1 MKYILKNQ
9 EEIRR
14 KKNEKSTNLYFIK
27 GETLMEKQHLIQKII
42 EQMEKVIIGKREVL
56 ELTIVALISEGHILL
71 EDVPG
76 VGKTTLA
83 NALAHTIHS
92 GFSRIQFTPDTL
104 PSDITGMTIY
114 NMQNGQFEFVKGQI
128 MNHIILADEI
138 NRTSPK
144 TQASLLEAMEERQVT
159 IDSKSYPLPK
169 PFMVIATQNP
179 IDYLG
184 TYSLPEAQLD
194 RFLMKLSIGYPDKQS
209 EMQMVQSFLGDS
221 TWKQLDYVVEEA
233 DVIAMIGEVQLVKVH
248 PDLIDY
254 TLRIIEE
261 TRNNSALSLGA
272 SPRATLALNRSAQAL
287 AYMKGRDFVI
297 PDDIRTMVIPVLGHR
312 LVLSSEA
319 KLNQQTPEKLLK
331 AILTKIKQPI
341 L

>member
-1 MKYILKNQ
+1 
-9 EEIRR
+9 
-14 KKNEKSTNLYFIK
+14 
-27 GETLMEKQHLIQKII
+27 MEKQGLVHKMLEHM
-42 EQMEKVIIGKREVL
+42 EQVIIGKREVL
-56 ELTIVALISEGHILL
+56 ELVIVALISEGHILL

-114 NMQNGQFEFVKGQI
+114 NMQNGQFELVKGQI

-159 IDSKSYPLPK
+159 VDGKSYQLPQ

-184 TYSLPEAQLD
+184 TYNLPEAQLD
-194 RFLMKLSIGYPDKQS
+194 RFLMKISIGYPDKES
-209 EMQMVQSFLGDS
+209 EIKMVQAFLEDS
-221 TWKQLDYVVEEA
+221 NWKQIDYVVEEA
-233 DVIAMIGEVQLVKVH
+233 DIIAMIKEVQLVKVH

-254 TLRIIEE
+254 LLRLVEE
-261 TRNNSALSLGA
+261 TRNNSAISLGA
-272 SPRATLALNRSAQAL
+272 SPRATLALSRSSQAL
-287 AYMKGRDFVI
+287 AYMNGRDFVI
-297 PDDIRTMVIPVLGHR
+297 PDDIRKMVIPVLAHR

-319 KLNQQTPEKLLK
+319 KLNKQTPEKLLK
-331 AILTKIKQPI
+331 VILSKIKQPT

>member
-1 MKYILKNQ
+1 MKYILKNK

-27 GETLMEKQHLIQKII
+27 GETLMEKQHLIQKMI

-194 RFLMKLSIGYPDKQS
+194 RFLMKISIGYPDKQS

-248 PDLIDY
+248 SDLIDY

-261 TRNNSALSLGA
+261 TRSNSAISLGA
-272 SPRATLALNRSAQAL
+272 SPRATLALSRSAQAL

>member
-1 MKYILKNQ
+1 
-9 EEIRR
+9 
-14 KKNEKSTNLYFIK
+14 
-27 GETLMEKQHLIQKII
+27 MEKQGLVHKMLEHM
-42 EQMEKVIIGKREVL
+42 EQVIIGKREVL
-56 ELTIVALISEGHILL
+56 ELVIVALISGGHILL

-114 NMQNGQFEFVKGQI
+114 NMQNGQFELVKGQI

-159 IDSKSYPLPK
+159 VDGKSYQLPQ

-184 TYSLPEAQLD
+184 TYNLPEAQLD
-194 RFLMKLSIGYPDKQS
+194 RFLMKISIGYPDKQS
-209 EMQMVQSFLGDS
+209 EIKMVQAFLEDS
-221 TWKQLDYVVEEA
+221 NWKQIDYVVEEA
-233 DVIAMIGEVQLVKVH
+233 DIIAMIKEVQLVKVH

-254 TLRIIEE
+254 LLRLVEE
-261 TRNNSALSLGA
+261 TRNNSAISLGA
-272 SPRATLALNRSAQAL
+272 SPRATLALSRSSQAL
-287 AYMKGRDFVI
+287 AYMNGRDFVI
-297 PDDIRTMVIPVLGHR
+297 PDDIRKMVIPVLAHR

-319 KLNQQTPEKLLK
+319 KLNKQTPEKLLK
-331 AILTKIKQPI
+331 VILSKIKQPT

>member
-1 MKYILKNQ
+1 
-9 EEIRR
+9 
-14 KKNEKSTNLYFIK
+14 
-27 GETLMEKQHLIQKII
+27 MEKQGLVHKMLEHM
-42 EQMEKVIIGKREVL
+42 EQVIIGKREVL
-56 ELTIVALISEGHILL
+56 ELVIVALISEGHILL

-114 NMQNGQFEFVKGQI
+114 NMQNGQFELVKGQI

-159 IDSKSYPLPK
+159 VDGKSYQLPQ

-184 TYSLPEAQLD
+184 TYNLPEAQLD
-194 RFLMKLSIGYPDKQS
+194 RFLMKISIGYPDKKS
-209 EMQMVQSFLGDS
+209 EIKMVQAFLEDS
-221 TWKQLDYVVEEA
+221 NWKQIDYVVEEA
-233 DVIAMIGEVQLVKVH
+233 DIIAMIKEVQLVKVH

-254 TLRIIEE
+254 LLRLVEE
-261 TRNNSALSLGA
+261 TRNNSAISLGA
-272 SPRATLALNRSAQAL
+272 SPRATLALSRSSQAL
-287 AYMKGRDFVI
+287 AYMNGRDFVI
-297 PDDIRTMVIPVLGHR
+297 PDDIRKMVIPVLAHR

-319 KLNQQTPEKLLK
+319 KLNKQTPEKLLK
-331 AILTKIKQPI
+331 VILSKIKQPT

>member
-1 MKYILKNQ
+1 
-9 EEIRR
+9 
-14 KKNEKSTNLYFIK
+14 
-27 GETLMEKQHLIQKII
+27 MEKQGLVHKMLEHM
-42 EQMEKVIIGKREVL
+42 EQVIIGKREVL
-56 ELTIVALISEGHILL
+56 ELVIVALISEGHILL

-114 NMQNGQFEFVKGQI
+114 NMQNGQFELVKGQI

-159 IDSKSYPLPK
+159 VDGKSYQLPQ

-184 TYSLPEAQLD
+184 TYNLPEAQLD
-194 RFLMKLSIGYPDKQS
+194 RFLMKISIGYPDKQS
-209 EMQMVQSFLGDS
+209 EIKMVQAFLEDS
-221 TWKQLDYVVEEA
+221 KWKQIDYVVEEA
-233 DVIAMIGEVQLVKVH
+233 DIIAMIKEVQLVKVH

-254 TLRIIEE
+254 LLRLVEE
-261 TRNNSALSLGA
+261 TRNNSAISLGA
-272 SPRATLALNRSAQAL
+272 SPRATLALSRSSQAL
-287 AYMKGRDFVI
+287 AYMNGRDFVI
-297 PDDIRTMVIPVLGHR
+297 PDDIRKMIIPVLAHR

-319 KLNQQTPEKLLK
+319 KLNKQTPEKLLK
-331 AILTKIKQPI
+331 VILSKIKQPT

>member
-1 MKYILKNQ
+1 
-9 EEIRR
+9 
-14 KKNEKSTNLYFIK
+14 
-27 GETLMEKQHLIQKII
+27 MEKQGLVHKMLEHM
-42 EQMEKVIIGKREVL
+42 EQVIIGKREVL
-56 ELTIVALISEGHILL
+56 ELVIVALISEGHILL

-114 NMQNGQFEFVKGQI
+114 NMQNGQFELVKGQI

-159 IDSKSYPLPK
+159 VDGKSYQLPQ

-184 TYSLPEAQLD
+184 TYNLPEAQLD
-194 RFLMKLSIGYPDKQS
+194 RFLMKISIGYPDKQS
-209 EMQMVQSFLGDS
+209 EIKMVQAFLEDS
-221 TWKQLDYVVEEA
+221 NWKQIDYVVEEA
-233 DVIAMIGEVQLVKVH
+233 DIIAMIKEVQLVKVH

-254 TLRIIEE
+254 LLRLVEE
-261 TRNNSALSLGA
+261 TRNNSAISLGA
-272 SPRATLALNRSAQAL
+272 SPRATLALSRSSQAL
-287 AYMKGRDFVI
+287 AYMNGRDFVI
-297 PDDIRTMVIPVLGHR
+297 PDDIRKMVIPVLAHR

-319 KLNQQTPEKLLK
+319 KLNKQTPEKLLK
-331 AILTKIKQPI
+331 VILSKIKQPT

>member
-1 MKYILKNQ
+1 
-9 EEIRR
+9 
-14 KKNEKSTNLYFIK
+14 
-27 GETLMEKQHLIQKII
+27 MEKQGLVHKMLEHM
-42 EQMEKVIIGKREVL
+42 EQVIIGKREVL
-56 ELTIVALISEGHILL
+56 ELVIVALISGGHILL

-114 NMQNGQFEFVKGQI
+114 NMQNGQFELVKGQI

-159 IDSKSYPLPK
+159 VDGKSYQLPQ

-184 TYSLPEAQLD
+184 TYNLPEAQLD
-194 RFLMKLSIGYPDKQS
+194 RFLMKISIGYPDKKS
-209 EMQMVQSFLGDS
+209 EIKMVQAFLEDS
-221 TWKQLDYVVEEA
+221 NWKQIDYVVEEA
-233 DVIAMIGEVQLVKVH
+233 DIIAMIKEVQLVKVH

-254 TLRIIEE
+254 LLRLVEE
-261 TRNNSALSLGA
+261 TRNNSAINLGA
-272 SPRATLALNRSAQAL
+272 SPRATLALSRSSQAL
-287 AYMKGRDFVI
+287 AYMNGRDFVI
-297 PDDIRTMVIPVLGHR
+297 PDDIRKMVIPVLAHR

-319 KLNQQTPEKLLK
+319 KLNKQTPEKLLK
-331 AILTKIKQPI
+331 VILSKIKQPT

>member
-1 MKYILKNQ
+1 
-9 EEIRR
+9 
-14 KKNEKSTNLYFIK
+14 
-27 GETLMEKQHLIQKII
+27 MEKQGLVHKMLEHM
-42 EQMEKVIIGKREVL
+42 EQVIIGKREVL
-56 ELTIVALISEGHILL
+56 ELVIVALISEGHILL

-114 NMQNGQFEFVKGQI
+114 NMQNGQFELVKGQI

-159 IDSKSYPLPK
+159 VDGKSYQLPQ

-184 TYSLPEAQLD
+184 TYNLPEAQLD
-194 RFLMKLSIGYPDKQS
+194 RFLMKISIGYPDKQS
-209 EMQMVQSFLGDS
+209 EIKMVQAFLEDS
-221 TWKQLDYVVEEA
+221 NWKQIDYVVEEA
-233 DVIAMIGEVQLVKVH
+233 DIIAMIKEVQLVKVH

-254 TLRIIEE
+254 LLRLVEE
-261 TRNNSALSLGA
+261 TRNNSAINLGA
-272 SPRATLALNRSAQAL
+272 SPRATLALSRSSQAL
-287 AYMKGRDFVI
+287 AYMNGRDFVI
-297 PDDIRTMVIPVLGHR
+297 PDDIRKMVIPVLAHR

-319 KLNQQTPEKLLK
+319 KLNKQTPEKLLK
-331 AILTKIKQPI
+331 VILSKIKQPT

>member
-1 MKYILKNQ
+1 
-9 EEIRR
+9 
-14 KKNEKSTNLYFIK
+14 
-27 GETLMEKQHLIQKII
+27 MEKQHLIQKMI

-114 NMQNGQFEFVKGQI
+114 NMQNGQFELIKGQI

-159 IDSKSYPLPK
+159 VDSKSYPLPK

-194 RFLMKLSIGYPDKQS
+194 RFLMKLSMGYPDKQS

-248 PDLIDY
+248 SDLIDY
-254 TLRIIEE
+254 IVRIIEE
-261 TRNNSALSLGA
+261 TRSNSAISLGA
-272 SPRATLALNRSAQAL
+272 SPRATLALSRSAQAL

>member
-1 MKYILKNQ
+1 
-9 EEIRR
+9 
-14 KKNEKSTNLYFIK
+14 
-27 GETLMEKQHLIQKII
+27 MEKQGLVHKMLEHM
-42 EQMEKVIIGKREVL
+42 EQVIIGKREVL
-56 ELTIVALISEGHILL
+56 ELVIVALISEGHILL

-114 NMQNGQFEFVKGQI
+114 NMQNGQFELVKGQI

-159 IDSKSYPLPK
+159 VDGKSYQLPQ

-184 TYSLPEAQLD
+184 TYNLPEAQLD
-194 RFLMKLSIGYPDKQS
+194 RFLMKISIGYPDKQS
-209 EMQMVQSFLGDS
+209 EIKMVQAFLEDS
-221 TWKQLDYVVEEA
+221 KWKQIDYVVEEA
-233 DVIAMIGEVQLVKVH
+233 DIIAMIKEVQLVKVH

-254 TLRIIEE
+254 LLRLVEE
-261 TRNNSALSLGA
+261 TRNNSAINLGA
-272 SPRATLALNRSAQAL
+272 SPRATLALSRSSQAL
-287 AYMKGRDFVI
+287 AYMNGRDFVI
-297 PDDIRTMVIPVLGHR
+297 PDDIRKMVIPVLAHR

-319 KLNQQTPEKLLK
+319 KLNKQTPEKLLK
-331 AILTKIKQPI
+331 VILSKIKQPT

>member
-1 MKYILKNQ
+1 
-9 EEIRR
+9 
-14 KKNEKSTNLYFIK
+14 
-27 GETLMEKQHLIQKII
+27 MEKQELVHKMLEHM
-42 EQMEKVIIGKREVL
+42 EQVIIGKREVL
-56 ELTIVALISEGHILL
+56 ELVVVALISEGHILL

-114 NMQNGQFEFVKGQI
+114 NMQNGQFELVKGQI

-159 IDSKSYPLPK
+159 VDGKSYQLPQ

-184 TYSLPEAQLD
+184 TYNLPEAQLD
-194 RFLMKLSIGYPDKQS
+194 RFLMKISIGYPDKES
-209 EMQMVQSFLGDS
+209 EIKMVQAFLEDS
-221 TWKQLDYVVEEA
+221 NWKQIDYVVEEA
-233 DVIAMIGEVQLVKVH
+233 DIIAMIKEVQLVKVH

-254 TLRIIEE
+254 LLRLVEE
-261 TRNNSALSLGA
+261 TRNNSAISLGA
-272 SPRATLALNRSAQAL
+272 SPRATLALSRSSQAL
-287 AYMKGRDFVI
+287 AYMNGRDFVI
-297 PDDIRTMVIPVLGHR
+297 PDDIRKMVIPVLAHR

-319 KLNQQTPEKLLK
+319 KLNKQTPEKLLK
-331 AILTKIKQPI
+331 VILSKIKQPT

>member
-1 MKYILKNQ
+1 
-9 EEIRR
+9 
-14 KKNEKSTNLYFIK
+14 
-27 GETLMEKQHLIQKII
+27 MEKQGLVHKMLEHM
-42 EQMEKVIIGKREVL
+42 EQVIIGKREVL
-56 ELTIVALISEGHILL
+56 ELVIVALISEGHILL

-114 NMQNGQFEFVKGQI
+114 NMQNGQFELVKGQI

-159 IDSKSYPLPK
+159 VDGKSYQLPQ

-184 TYSLPEAQLD
+184 TYNLPEAQLD
-194 RFLMKLSIGYPDKQS
+194 RFLMKISIGYPDKQS
-209 EMQMVQSFLGDS
+209 EIKMVQAFLEDS
-221 TWKQLDYVVEEA
+221 KWKQIDYVVEEA
-233 DVIAMIGEVQLVKVH
+233 DIIAMIKEVQLVKVH

-254 TLRIIEE
+254 LLRLVEE
-261 TRNNSALSLGA
+261 TRNNSAISLGA
-272 SPRATLALNRSAQAL
+272 SPRATLALSRSSQAL
-287 AYMKGRDFVI
+287 AYMNGRDFVI
-297 PDDIRTMVIPVLGHR
+297 PDDIRKMVIPVLAHR

-319 KLNQQTPEKLLK
+319 KLNKQTPEKLLK
-331 AILTKIKQPI
+331 VILSKIKQPT